1 MNSDPKDKLVGI
13 NTWFVI
19 EILSFYGYI
28 LSSIAFILENSIKSS
43 LGWLDKSHLAD
54 RYKSDFIAYHRLDL
68 DWLAFVTI
76 LLNVNIGLIAIDHF
90 YVYTDEEARKKL
102 DFPLRPLVY

>member
-1 MNSDPKDKLVGI
+1 MNSKDEDKLTGI

-76 LLNVNIGLIAIDHF
+76 LLNVNLGLIAIDS
-90 YVYTDEEARKKL
+90 YCVYTDEVAKAELK
-102 DFPLRPLVY
+102 FPLRPLVY